1 MLFKMKQGAVRTLR
15 DVILFVLGVL
25 GIVHETIVIEQ
36 ERPFLLV
43 LFASMVGLTGIIR
56 GIELDVQ
63 KSDQEDNR

>member
-1 MLFKMKQGAVRTLR
+1 MLFQTKQGIVRIAR